1 MNGTSVI
8 SETVAG
14 SMSTSITNA
23 MGSIVATIAQLA
35 GPIVM
40 VAGTFIVIGII
51 VSVLKLRR

>member
-1 MNGTSVI
+1 MNGSSVI
-8 SETVAG
+8 TEQVAG